1 MPNNIDSMINFNQG
15 GMAGLENALTQFK
28 ILQPEVNQANK
39 GLGVFNQQLLDMGK
53 NLANVFAKPN
63 IIDFGKQGI
72 GAISPSVQFDAEQE
86 MPSNTGKSLVGIA
99 NATRT
104 LQTTFK
110 GFLNGILTPFNG
122 QLETLLAS
130 AEHLKTGF
138 SHLVMGIKDGEQA
151 IDNFIG
157 FSRQLSKATPVFEGF
172 MLATGKAAASME
184 VFFSTGKNQNS
195 LLTQALQTATAAQ
208 WTLNAA
214 IVASPVAIITT
225 GIGVFAMGL
234 GLASQ
239 KTENLITA
247 IAKVGASG
255 LIFRALGEAML
266 GLFTINTSKIN
277 TAIAEVKKG
286 TAGLH
291 DALQTG
297 ITKSIFASK
306 AATGSHISGAEQAD
320 GKGNGLNTVLH
331 PGMQAG
337 SKNNLSEQ
345 FNGSNNNA
353 VPNQT
358 EPLKAAII
366 TFGAGKTINTE
377 PTFYQPVIEA
387 VNLNGQSQPSQN
399 HPDRLGA
406 ISTGYTNLAHVG
418 QANLQNSHTPN
429 KVHKATHFSGSN
441 NTRNVTVSIGKLVE
455 RLEIHTSTLQSPQVT
470 DLKRQLTDLLL
481 SIVHDSELALGGG
494 EL

>member
-1 MPNNIDSMINFNQG
+1 MPNNIDSMINFKQG
-15 GMAGLENALTQFK
+15 GMAGLENALMQFK
-28 ILQPEVNQANK
+28 ILQPEVDQANK
-39 GLGVFNQQLLDMGK
+39 GLGVFNQLLLDMGK
-53 NLANVFAKPN
+53 NLDNAAAKLN

-72 GAISPSVQFDAEQE
+72 GAINPSKQIDAEQE
-86 MPSNTGKSLVGIA
+86 LPSNTGKSLVGLA

-104 LQTTFK
+104 LQTTLK

-138 SHLVMGIKDGEQA
+138 SHLVMGIKDGERA

-157 FSRQLSKATPVFEGF
+157 FSRQLSKAPPVFEGF
-172 MLATGKAAASME
+172 MLATSKAAASME
-184 VFFSTGKNQNS
+184 VFFSAGKNQS
-195 LLTQALQTATAAQ
+195 ALLTHTWQTATAAQ

-214 IVASPVAIITT
+214 MLASPIAIITA
-225 GIGVFAMGL
+225 GIGVWAIGL
-234 GLASQ
+234 GIATQ

-255 LIFRALGEAML
+255 LIFKALGEAML
-266 GLFTINTSKIN
+266 GLFTINTPKIN
-277 TAIAEVKKG
+277 AAIAEVKKG
-286 TAGLH
+286 TTGLH

-306 AATGSHISGAEQAD
+306 AATSTQISGTEQAY
-320 GKGNGLNTVLH
+320 GKGIGLNTVLN

-337 SKNNLSEQ
+337 SKNNLPQQ

-353 VPNQT
+353 GLNQT
-358 EPLKAAII
+358 DPLKAAII
-366 TFGAGKTINTE
+366 TFGAGKTINSE
-377 PTFYQPVIEA
+377 STFYQPVIEA

-399 HPDRLGA
+399 YPDKLGG
-406 ISTGYTNLAHVG
+406 ISTGYTNLAPGG

-429 KVHKATHFSGSN
+429 KVHKTTHFSGSN

-481 SIVHDSELALGGG
+481 SIVHDSELALGGM
-494 EL
+494 